1 MTHRERLV
9 AALNHETPDRVPM
22 DLGATRVTSVV
33 AAEYERLKRRFGVER
48 ETVITDKIQQ
58 AVKVDEEVLRAL
70 DVDTRGVFVRGPDRS
85 ADATLPDGRWRDEW
99 GVIRRR
105 SANGY
110 YFDLDTSPFSEEPTS
125 RDLGAY
131 PWPDPDDPGRYR
143 GLREEARKLR
153 EETDY
158 AVVGHCPGG
167 WIHISQYLRGFSG
180 WFEDLALR
188 PEFATEL
195 MERVLDLSLRMAG
208 HYLGAVG
215 DLIDVVAVGDD
226 VGMQRA
232 PMVSPKMYRELI
244 WPLQRRQFTFL
255 RERTKARIFY
265 HTCGSVYAILPE
277 IIDLGVDI
285 LNPVQVSAAEMGDT
299 ARLKRVFG
307 NRLSFWGG
315 VDNFRVLPRG
325 TPGEVRA
332 EVRRRVGDLGKGG
345 GYVLNAVHN
354 IQPDVPVENIL
365 ALYEAGREMKM

>member
-1 MTHRERLV
+1 
-9 AALNHETPDRVPM
+9 
-22 DLGATRVTSVV
+22 
-33 AAEYERLKRRFGVER
+33 VER

-70 DVDTRGVFVRGPDRS
+70 DVDTRGAFVRGPDRS

-110 YFDLDTSPFSEEPTS
+110 YFDLDTSPLTGEPTS
-125 RDLGAY
+125 RDLEAY

-143 GLREEARKLR
+143 GLREEARGLR
-153 EETDY
+153 EGTDY

-167 WIHISQYLRGFSG
+167 WIHISQYLRGFAG

-188 PEFATEL
+188 PGFATEL

-208 HYLGAVG
+208 HYLEAVG

-244 WPLQRRQFTFL
+244 WPLQKRQFTFL
-255 RERTKARIFY
+255 RERTGARIFY

-307 NRLSFWGG
+307 DRLSFWGG
-315 VDNFRVLPRG
+315 VDNFGVLPRG
-325 TPGEVRA
+325 TPEEVRA
-332 EVRRRVGDLGKGG
+332 EVRRRVSDLGKGG

-354 IQPDVPVENIL
+354 IQPDVPVENVL
-365 ALYEAGREMKM
+365 AMYAEGREMKM